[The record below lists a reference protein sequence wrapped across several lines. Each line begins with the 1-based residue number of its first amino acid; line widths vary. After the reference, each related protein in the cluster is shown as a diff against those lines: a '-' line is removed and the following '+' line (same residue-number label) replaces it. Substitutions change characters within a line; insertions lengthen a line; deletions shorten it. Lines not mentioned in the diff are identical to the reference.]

1 MSSLVSYFL
10 FSSQHN
16 TPDNSCS
23 LSLTCQQIQGLAVE
37 LVADLPLLV
46 LEKILILV
54 DEELDEERKIPLKLR
69 RRGDFGGEF

>member
-1 MSSLVSYFL
+1 MPSRVSYFL

-16 TPDNSCS
+16 TPHNGRS
-23 LSLTCQQIQGLAVE
+23 LSLTHQQIEGLSVA